1 MTEDADPKGATALTK
16 TTVVHNLNDDFDV
29 YIGREVPE
37 HGISGSKWGNPFV
50 MADDSGTERE
60 LAIAAYRDWIVTQ
73 PDLMSSLEELQGLRL
88 GCWCA
93 PKRCHG
99 DVLVE
104 LAEEGHTVVD

>member
-1 MTEDADPKGATALTK
+1 MIE
-16 TTVVHNLNDDFDV
+16 TTVVHNLHDDFDV

-37 HGISGSKWGNPFV
+37 HGLTGSKWGNPFV
-50 MADDSGTERE
+50 MADESDGERDRA
-60 LAIAAYRDWIVTQ
+60 LAAYREWILTQ
-73 PDLMSSLEELQGLRL
+73 PELMASLEELRGRRL

-104 LAEEGHTVVD
+104 LLESTRDPRPTS